1 MIDLFQRRSRSG
13 NTSPDLVG
21 GSRVGVNSLITEAR
35 LMALDP
41 GPISFAS
48 QANDVD
54 LPLSGAVLQRCC
66 AVATMDVI

>member
-1 MIDLFQRRSRSG
+1 MPGLILVIDLFQRRSRSG

-48 QANDVD
+48 KAKQMM
-54 LPLSGAVLQRCC
+54 SISHFQG
-66 AVATMDVI
+66 